1 MWQLY
6 SLLKLQ
12 PNDKNTFKF
21 GKGYHKFGFCMCA
34 KKTKNH
40 QKECFHLVRNGKRQ
54 HVRPVKAMFKPR
66 KTIFIFWWE
75 GGGENKKM
83 LRMNTVHWTEKDT
96 IIFSSHLCWQP
107 ALVNSASQQTSCVL
121 SSVVFIEIISLF
133 LFSLWVPEPRTYTK
147 GPAFVKGIRASCKLT
162 EVPTRVF
169 TRSLQWNR
177 QIRAKLPLWQWQC
190 MRIVT
195 KVWFLDIPRM

>member
-1 MWQLY
+1 MIKIPL
-6 SLLKLQ
+6 
-12 PNDKNTFKF
+12 N
-21 GKGYHKFGFCMCA
+21 
-34 KKTKNH
+34 
-40 QKECFHLVRNGKRQ
+40 LVRDIINLDFACALKKNKKSPKR
-54 HVRPVKAMFKPR
+54 MFSPCEEWQEAACETGEGNVEAKENHFHFLMITLR
-66 KTIFIFWWE
+66 E
-75 GGGENKKM
+75 GGGANKKM